1 MYSIVC
7 VNARLVYN
15 YALYTDLLWFIFH
28 RRASLRPASTFDRS
42 APILSPRT
50 FSSSQSSSTSTTP
63 PDHSH
68 FHFLSTLPQASSL
81 AESHDLD
88 TAHDDSHSQ
97 ETKIANDQL
106 PPDHCQQKDE
116 TFQRREESDIQE
128 LQTLNRQTVSL
139 VRESLA
145 AQRLLEDGSDGERC
159 GSDEREGEEVEGG
172 DSQPHPSNLI
182 GQSSS
187 EKALDFD
194 VLVASASG
202 EDWELI
208 ESTTVI
214 N

>member
-1 MYSIVC
+1 MYKV
-7 VNARLVYN
+7 LVYCLCICKFSS
-15 YALYTDLLWFIFH
+15 LYTEELWFIFH

-68 FHFLSTLPQASSL
+68 FHFLSTLPQASTL

-97 ETKIANDQL
+97 EAEIANEQS
-106 PPDHCQQKDE
+106 PPDHHQQKDE
-116 TFQRREESDIQE
+116 TFQQREESNIQE
-128 LQTLNRQTVSL
+128 LQTLNRRTISL

-145 AQRLLEDGSDGERC
+145 AQRLLED